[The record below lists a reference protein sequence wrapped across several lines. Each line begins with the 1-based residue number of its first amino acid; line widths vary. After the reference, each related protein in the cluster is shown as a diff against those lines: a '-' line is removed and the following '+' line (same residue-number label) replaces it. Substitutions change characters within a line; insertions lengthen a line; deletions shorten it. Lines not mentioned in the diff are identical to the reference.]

1 MLHENDKIRVHMI
14 EWPRRREIKTRNYGE
29 VFTIQK
35 HPRTGQLC
43 IDWLRGSDP
52 LAHMGDGLLPLASFA
67 WTVVFEDVETGTLYH
82 YNTLAEDV
90 IELAPEYDDLRR
102 ACAAGVA

>member
-1 MLHENDKIRVHMI
+1 MLHENDRIKVHMI
-14 EWPRRREIKTRNYGE
+14 DWPHRREIKTRNHGE

-35 HPRTGQLC
+35 HPKTGKLC
-43 IDWLRGSDP
+43 IDWNRWNGHMCGGDTLIP
-52 LAHMGDGLLPLASFA
+52 LTSFA
-67 WTVVFEDVETGTLYH
+67 WTVVFEDAKTGMLYH
-82 YNTLAEDV
+82 YNTFAEDV

>member
-14 EWPRRREIKTRNYGE
+14 EWPHRREIKTGNYGE
-29 VFTIQK
+29 IFTIQK

-43 IDWLRGSDP
+43 IDWNRWNSPAMCGGDVLVP
-52 LAHMGDGLLPLASFA
+52 LSSFA
-67 WTVVFEDVETGTLYH
+67 WTVVFENIKTGELYH
-82 YNTLAEDV
+82 NNVLAGGV
-90 IELAPEYDDLRR
+90 VELTPEHDDLRR